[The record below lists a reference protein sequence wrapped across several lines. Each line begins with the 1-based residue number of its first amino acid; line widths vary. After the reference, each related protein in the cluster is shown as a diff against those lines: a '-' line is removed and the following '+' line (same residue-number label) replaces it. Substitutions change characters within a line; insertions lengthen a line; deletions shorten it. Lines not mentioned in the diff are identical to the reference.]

1 MKIISIN
8 ITEFGALCDLTL
20 DLCDG
25 LNVIEGFNE
34 SGKST
39 LNAFIRF
46 ALYGLS
52 SSRRS
57 GTSLTDRKYY
67 PSFKNGLAV
76 GSMTVEHGGRL
87 YRIER
92 RGQQGATYRETCAVF
107 DATTGDKLV
116 IKGEPGEYFLGIPEG
131 VFESTCCIRQNELR
145 DVDGSGVSDAI
156 QNMLVS
162 ADKDI
167 DIDKARRRLES
178 VRKSLKLQKGSG
190 GRISELES
198 EIAALEVRLR
208 RAESAAAELGA
219 KRAEADRKKQISDE
233 LRDRANALATKLALY
248 DDYAKLLKL
257 EELLALRKK
266 VADIEARIEKLKF
279 DYNCGG
285 FVPDKQFYDA
295 LREVELDIPTK
306 DNAVERAA
314 LFLEQAKS
322 HPLPDPVLC
331 DGAEKID
338 ALGGADTVQELFR
351 IRRRQAKG
359 KKLTGVL
366 FLLFALIAGGV
377 GAALGALLTP
387 MLLTVAGAGVLLLAL
402 AIVMLALG
410 AKDKRTLRSL
420 LASIGYDTV
429 RLPDLFELQSYLGE
443 CRSAALELDNVKR
456 SVTSAQNA
464 LEERRKELEAVL
476 DDAATLLIPYG
487 DTVEPIYDNRM
498 QLLDSIR
505 DTGRS
510 VLEFLD
516 KYAAMLSELAVE
528 KKVADSLASS
538 LAGANEAD
546 IRARLGEERIREFS
560 MITREEIAHELS
572 YTHTAIRSN
581 EDKRIEADRRFIE
594 LDSTTEN
601 PATLLAEIGQRRQEL
616 ERLRF
621 ALAAI
626 QLATDS
632 CDIASNNLRHSV
644 TPRLCKL
651 ASDNMKLLTDG
662 KYESLLYDASSR
674 ILVVTDATRD
684 VDTLSCGTKDAAYL
698 SLRLAMTS
706 LLFGEG
712 SSLLT
717 VDEGLA
723 SLDDVRAGAFLSMLS
738 SFSENG
744 AQCILFTC
752 HSREANTLTDS
763 GARFKLIRI

>member
-8 ITEFGALCDLTL
+8 ITEFGALCNLSL

-25 LNVIEGFNE
+25 LNVIEGLNE

-52 SSRRS
+52 SARRS
-57 GTSLTDRKYY
+57 GTTLTDRKYY
-67 PSFKNGLAV
+67 PSFKNGIAA
-76 GSMTVEHGGRL
+76 GSMTVEHGGGL

-92 RGQQGATYRETCAVF
+92 RGQQSATYRETCAVF
-107 DATTGDKLV
+107 DAATGDKLV

-178 VRKSLKLQKGSG
+178 VRKGLRLQKGSG
-190 GRISELES
+190 GRISVLES

-208 RAESAAAELGA
+208 RAESAAAELGT
-219 KRAEADRKKQISDE
+219 KRAEADRKKQISEE
-233 LRDRANALATKLALY
+233 LRDRVSLLRTKLALY

-257 EELLALRKK
+257 EELGAMRRKI
-266 VADIEARIEKLKF
+266 ADIEARIEKLKF
-279 DYNCGG
+279 EYNCGG
-285 FVPDKQFYDA
+285 FVPDRQFYDA
-295 LREVELDIPTK
+295 LREVEHCIPAK
-306 DNAVERAA
+306 DNDVERAA
-314 LFLEQAKS
+314 IFLDQAKS
-322 HPLPDPVLC
+322 HPLPDPALC
-331 DGAEKID
+331 EGAERIER
-338 ALGGADTVQELFR
+338 LGGADTVQELFR

-366 FLLFALIAGGV
+366 LLLFALITGGV
-377 GAALGALLTP
+377 GAALGILIAPILF
-387 MLLTVAGAGVLLLAL
+387 TVAGAGVLLLVL

-410 AKDKRTLRSL
+410 AKDTRALRSL
-420 LASIGYDTV
+420 LAGIGYDTV

-464 LEERRKELEAVL
+464 LAERRKELEAVL

-487 DTVEPIYDNRM
+487 DAVEPIYDNRI

-516 KYAAMLSELAVE
+516 KYAALLNELAVE
-528 KKVADSLASS
+528 KKVAESLASS
-538 LAGANEAD
+538 LTNANEAD

-560 MITREEIAHELS
+560 RIAREDIDRELS
-572 YTHTAIRSN
+572 YTHAALKSN
-581 EDKRIEADRRFIE
+581 DDARIEAERRFIE
-594 LDSTTEN
+594 LDSITEN
-601 PATLLAEIGQRRQEL
+601 PASLLAEIEQRRQEL

-626 QLATDS
+626 QLATES
-632 CDIASNNLRHSV
+632 CEVASNNLRHSV
-644 TPRLCKL
+644 TPRLCRL

-662 KYESLLYDASSR
+662 KYASLLYDTASR
-674 ILVVTDATRD
+674 LLVVTDATRD
-684 VDTLSCGTKDAAYL
+684 IDTLSCGTKDAAYL

-706 LLFGEG
+706 LLFGNR
-712 SSLLT
+712 SSVLT

-738 SFSENG
+738 SYSENG

-752 HSREANTLTDS
+752 HTREASTLADS